1 MLTWD
6 PFYGFGELQTFHWI
20 LRKWAPMYN
29 VNTHRNYHMKCL
41 TASQQ
46 LIFSWRP
53 TPLLNTSR
61 LEYLQ
66 PIHSRWFTL
75 HIRPVEAVRQSIADA
90 TAHVVARADAPKAA
104 TGARGLLAAAAA
116 AGGRFAA
123 SNA

>member
-20 LRKWAPMYN
+20 LRKWASMYN

-46 LIFSWRP
+46 PIFSWRP
-53 TPLLNTSR
+53 TPLLKGSR
-61 LEYLQ
+61 IYSQ
-66 PIHSRWFTL
+66 FTADGSQIR
-75 HIRPVEAVRQSIADA
+75 IRPVEAVRQSIADA

-116 AGGRFAA
+116 AGGWFAA

>member
-1 MLTWD
+1 MS
-6 PFYGFGELQTFHWI
+6 YGFTTANI
-20 LRKWAPMYN
+20 LLEAH
-29 VNTHRNYHMKCL
+29 T
-41 TASQQ
+41 
-46 LIFSWRP
+46 
-53 TPLLNTSR
+53 TPQHLKAQ
-61 LEYLQ
+61 YLQ